1 MKGKRVYQ
9 VEEVVRRAV
18 AAQIPLEL
26 PDLAPNV
33 TVTRMDVSPDLRHA
47 TAWIGVVGKIE
58 GDKAIQRLSGLS
70 GAFQAAIAKA
80 LATKFTPRLHFRLD
94 TNAQYA
100 EDIDRLLK
108 QT

>member
-18 AAQIPLEL
+18 AAQIPVEL
-26 PDLAPNV
+26 PDLAPSV

-47 TAWIGVVGKIE
+47 TAWIGVVGDIDA
-58 GDKAIQRLSGLS
+58 DKAIQRLSGLV
-70 GAFQAAIAKA
+70 GAFQKSIAQA

-100 EDIDRLLK
+100 ADIDELLK

>member
-47 TAWIGVVGKIE
+47 TAWVGVVGRVE
-58 GDKAIQRLSGLS
+58 GDKAIQRLSGMS

-100 EDIDRLLK
+100 EDINRLLN

>member
-1 MKGKRVYQ
+1 MKNKRVYQ

-18 AAQIPLEL
+18 AAQIPLEI
-26 PDLAPNV
+26 PDLAPHV

-47 TAWIGVVGKIE
+47 TAWIGVVGNT
-58 GDKAIQRLSGLS
+58 DPQKALERLTGLV
-70 GAFQAAIAKA
+70 GAFQVSIARA
-80 LATKFTPRLHFRLD
+80 LATKFTPRLHFKLD

-100 EDIDRLLK
+100 ADIDRLLK

>member
-9 VEEVVRRAV
+9 VEEVVHRTV
-18 AAQIPLEL
+18 AAQIPQEL
-26 PDLAPNV
+26 PDLAPHV
-33 TVTRMDVSPDLRHA
+33 TVTHMDVSPDLRHA
-47 TAWIGVVGKIE
+47 TAWIGVVGE
-58 GDKAIQRLSGLS
+58 TDGEKAIQRLSGLA
-70 GAFQAAIAKA
+70 GAFQAGIAKA
-80 LATKFTPRLHFRLD
+80 LATKFTPRLHFKLD

>member
-9 VEEVVRRAV
+9 VEEVVRRTV
-18 AAQIPLEL
+18 AAQIPMEL
-26 PDLAPNV
+26 PDLAPHV

-47 TAWIGVVGKIE
+47 TAWIGVVGNADA
-58 GDKAIQRLSGLS
+58 DKAVERLSGLA
-70 GAFQAAIAKA
+70 GAFQQAIAKA
-80 LATKFTPRLHFRLD
+80 LATKFTPRLHFKLD

-100 EDIDRLLK
+100 ADIDQLLK

>member
-1 MKGKRVYQ
+1 MKNKRVYQ

-18 AAQIPLEL
+18 AAQIPIEI

-47 TAWIGVVGKIE
+47 TAWIGVVGKID
-58 GDKAIQRLSGLS
+58 GDKAIQRLHGMV
-70 GAFQAAIAKA
+70 GAFQMAIAKA
-80 LATKFTPRLHFRLD
+80 LATKFTPRLHFKLD

-100 EDIDRLLK
+100 SDIDQLLK

>member
-18 AAQIPLEL
+18 AAQIPLEM

-47 TAWIGVVGKIE
+47 TAWIGVVGKVE
-58 GDKAIQRLSGLS
+58 GDKAVQRLSGMS
-70 GAFQAAIAKA
+70 GAFQASIAKA
-80 LATKFTPRLHFRLD
+80 LATKFTPRIHFRLD

-100 EDIDRLLK
+100 EDINRLLN

>member
-1 MKGKRVYQ
+1 MKNKRVYQ

-18 AAQIPLEL
+18 AVQIPQEL
-26 PDLAPNV
+26 PDIAPHL

-47 TAWIGVVGKIE
+47 TAWIGVVGKTD
-58 GDKAIQRLSGLS
+58 GDKAVERLSGLS
-70 GAFQAAIAKA
+70 GAFQQAVAKA
-80 LATKFTPRLHFRLD
+80 LATKFTPRLHFKLD